1 MLIAIAQI
9 AAVLATTAFA
19 PVPEPADAV
28 PVASA
33 AMVVNVTAAADIS
46 RSLVTAALHEAD
58 AVWRLAGFRFI
69 WERNPAMTTTSGL
82 RVVIGGGAS
91 KTSDR
96 QLPLAWIGFDKEGAP
111 TSFIYVSHANAVQFM
126 ENSRESVGSTDSMPL
141 LQKET
146 YLARAMG
153 RALAHEI
160 GHYLLASRQ
169 HAGKGLM
176 TATHSAPEFFMADR
190 SAFAINALE
199 RRQMA
204 ARFTSIYL
212 ASRG

>member
-1 MLIAIAQI
+1 
-9 AAVLATTAFA
+9 
-19 PVPEPADAV
+19 
-28 PVASA
+28 
-33 AMVVNVTAAADIS
+33 MVVNVTAAADIS
-46 RSLVTAALHEAD
+46 HSLVTAALHEAD

-82 RVVIGGGAS
+82 HVVIGGGAS
-91 KTSDR
+91 KTSGR
-96 QLPLAWIGFDKEGAP
+96 QLPLAWIGFDDEGAP
-111 TSFIYVSHANAVQFM
+111 TSLIYVSHANAVQFM
-126 ENSRESVGSTDSMPL
+126 QNSRETVGMTDSMPL

-146 YLARAMG
+146 YLARAIG

-169 HAGKGLM
+169 HAAKGLM
-176 TATHSAPEFFMADR
+176 TATHSAPEFFMAER
-190 SAFAINALE
+190 SAFAINAVE